1 MTLLSSGASR
11 LGRSCLSR
19 LSSSG
24 SCEQSSRRSCSSLVK
39 LHHESDGRVA
49 VITLNNPSKMN
60 ALTEPMGDALTGVVT
75 RLQSDPGVRCAVLT
89 GAGRAFSAGG
99 DLDWL
104 MQRHRDTPENNISV
118 MTKFYK
124 RFLVMRQIPVPVI
137 AAINGPA
144 IGAGLCLAVG
154 GADVRV
160 ASSGAKL
167 GVTFTKLGLHPGMAA
182 THFLPQPVG
191 PQVHSAHLKI
201 ISQNENY
208 FTK

>member
-1 MTLLSSGASR
+1 
-11 LGRSCLSR
+11 
-19 LSSSG
+19 
-24 SCEQSSRRSCSSLVK
+24 
-39 LHHESDGRVA
+39 
-49 VITLNNPSKMN
+49 MN

-182 THFLPQPVG
+182 THFLPQLVG
-191 PQVHSAHLKI
+191 PQVP
-201 ISQNENY
+201 
-208 FTK
+208 